1 MLMRFIAPLSLGSLF
16 TAIKCRRDGKIQ
28 NSFQAVTMLNQNKNT
43 KAAME
48 YLERLDADVELCIL
62 NTQTRFRLAL
72 RGSLLC
78 KRIATTSTEKSIKSL
93 GMLENAI
100 KRVRSSYCST
110 ACHERLFCN
119 SVKSCEEFQLVID
132 DEWKETVKWLIPH
145 MHDEDD
151 PSSYKYFLKRRRSQD
166 LRLNRFLSQL
176 VLKTETGF
184 GRELIIQDILTLLM
198 ELCNH
203 YRETNRNIYLN
214 ALKILANIVGQN
226 EYCATAVANSG
237 CFHRFYFIELVVF
250 LVLKDEIQ
258 LSEWL
263 PMLSSMTMSH
273 IFEEVLM
280 AEKICNNGLSVFDS
294 SRKLLKSNIYELFRP
309 DDDQQPVIDL
319 VLIHGIRGSV
329 FWTWRER
336 DSPSKIL
343 RIRCWPRT
351 WLPQD
356 VPVPLRIL
364 AIDYLSSLV
373 HFVGVIETVNTRAQ
387 KFSMELK
394 TAGVGDRPILFICHS
409 MGGLLVKRILLDD
422 PEIRRSTVGIL
433 FMGTPH
439 RGSPY
444 AMYAPLG
451 VRPSDDVKLLH
462 QQSTINRQ
470 VDLSVALFQLHQDF
484 LKIIDTIPVISSV
497 AETKKAP
504 LIMRRKGILVPPE
517 SAYLERGAFYHIN
530 DIHHNICKPSN
541 RQDRIYVSETL
552 RKNAKQLS
560 FFQR

>member
-1 MLMRFIAPLSLGSLF
+1 MNAIAIRQFVRLLLAARLGVSGQYESESDQMNLCVDLSGTRRGMIILQFEILTKTTENADAIYRSTFARVCYSFTFCVFKLKWNLEREPGSVKSLF
-16 TAIKCRRDGKIQ
+16 TAMKCRRDGKIQ

-48 YLERLDADVELCIL
+48 YLEKTEADVELCIL
-62 NTQTRFRLAL
+62 NTQARFRLAL
-72 RGSLLC
+72 SGSLLC
-78 KRIATTSTEKSIKSL
+78 KRIATTSTEKSIKPL

-100 KRVRSSYCST
+100 KR
-110 ACHERLFCN
+110 
-119 SVKSCEEFQLVID
+119 LVID

-166 LRLNRFLSQL
+166 LRLNRFLTQL

-226 EYCATAVANSG
+226 EYCATAVAN
-237 CFHRFYFIELVVF
+237 
-250 LVLKDEIQ
+250 
-258 LSEWL
+258 SEWL

-336 DSPSKIL
+336 DSPSKTL
-343 RIRCWPRT
+343 RARCWPRK

-356 VPVPLRIL
+356 VSIPIRIL

-373 HFVGVIETVNTRAQ
+373 HFIGVVETVSTRAQ

-422 PEIRRSTVGIL
+422 PEICRSTMGIL
-433 FMGTPH
+433 FMATPH

-462 QQSTINRQ
+462 QQSAINR
-470 VDLSVALFQLHQDF
+470 QLHQDF

-497 AETKKAP
+497 AETEKAP
-504 LIMRRKGILVPPE
+504 LIMRQKGILVPPE

-530 DIHHNICKPSN
+530 DVYLFPSFNI
-541 RQDRIYVSETL
+541 L
-552 RKNAKQLS
+552 
-560 FFQR
+560 

>member
-1 MLMRFIAPLSLGSLF
+1 MLMRFVAPFSLGSLF
-16 TAIKCRRDGKIQ
+16 TALKCRRDRKIQ
-28 NSFQAVTMLNQNKNT
+28 DSFQAVTMLNQNRNIKT
-43 KAAME
+43 AME
-48 YLERLDADVELCIL
+48 YLERTETDVELCVL
-62 NTQTRFRLAL
+62 NTQARFRLAL

-78 KRIATTSTEKSIKSL
+78 KRIAMKSVEKSIKSV
-93 GMLENAI
+93 GMLENAL
-100 KRVRSSYCST
+100 KR
-110 ACHERLFCN
+110 
-119 SVKSCEEFQLVID
+119 LVID
-132 DEWKETVKWLIPH
+132 DQWEGTVKWLIPH

-166 LRLNRFLSQL
+166 LHLNRFLSQL

-214 ALKILANIVGQN
+214 ALKILANIVVQD
-226 EYCATAVANSG
+226 EYCATAVANS
-237 CFHRFYFIELVVF
+237 
-250 LVLKDEIQ
+250 
-258 LSEWL
+258 EWL
-263 PMLSSMTMSH
+263 PVLSSMTRSH

-280 AEKICNNGLSVFDS
+280 AEKICSNGLSVFDS
-294 SRKLLKSNIYELFRP
+294 TRKPLKSNIYELFRP
-309 DDDQQPVIDL
+309 DDEQQPIIDL

-336 DSPSKIL
+336 DNPSKTPCT
-343 RIRCWPRT
+343 RCWPRT

-356 VPVPLRIL
+356 VPIPMRIL

-373 HFVGVIETVNTRAQ
+373 HFVGVVETVSTRAQ
-387 KFSMELK
+387 KFSIELK

-409 MGGLLVKRILLDD
+409 MGGLLVKRLLLDD
-422 PEIRRSTVGIL
+422 PDIRRSTMGIL
-433 FMGTPH
+433 FMATPH

-462 QQSTINRQ
+462 QQSAINR
-470 VDLSVALFQLHQDF
+470 QLHQDF
-484 LKIIDTIPVISSV
+484 LKIIDTVPVLSSV
-497 AETKKAP
+497 AETEEAP
-504 LIMRRKGILVPPE
+504 LIMRQKGVLVPPE

-530 DIHHNICKPSN
+530 DVHHNICKPSN
-541 RQDRIYVSETL
+541 RQDRIYAGKPYCL
-552 RKNAKQLS
+552 H
-560 FFQR
+560 

>member
-1 MLMRFIAPLSLGSLF
+1 MKMLMRFIAPLSLGSLF
-16 TAIKCRRDGKIQ
+16 TAMKYRRDGKIQ

-48 YLERLDADVELCIL
+48 YLEKTEADVELCIL
-62 NTQTRFRLAL
+62 NTQARFRLAL
-72 RGSLLC
+72 SGSLLC
-78 KRIATTSTEKSIKSL
+78 KRIATTSTEKSIKPL

-100 KRVRSSYCST
+100 KRVRSPYCST
-110 ACHERLFCN
+110 LCHERLFCN
-119 SVKSCEEFQLVID
+119 PIKSCEEFQLVID

-166 LRLNRFLSQL
+166 LRLNRFLTQL

-226 EYCATAVANSG
+226 EYCATAVAN
-237 CFHRFYFIELVVF
+237 
-250 LVLKDEIQ
+250 
-258 LSEWL
+258 SEWL

-336 DSPSKIL
+336 DSPSKTL
-343 RIRCWPRT
+343 RARCWPRK

-356 VPVPLRIL
+356 VSIPIRIL

-373 HFVGVIETVNTRAQ
+373 HFIGVVETVSTRAQ

-422 PEIRRSTVGIL
+422 PEICRSTMGIL
-433 FMGTPH
+433 FMATPH

-462 QQSTINRQ
+462 QQSAINR
-470 VDLSVALFQLHQDF
+470 QLHQDF

-497 AETKKAP
+497 AETEKAP
-504 LIMRRKGILVPPE
+504 LIMRQKGILVPPE

-541 RQDRIYVSETL
+541 RQDRIYGIILLSEIL
-552 RKNAKQLS
+552 KKDAKGFN
-560 FFQR
+560 FFER